1 MHEVFSFI
9 DLLEQ
14 AARNAGKALLYFK
27 PVGLDQSKDV
37 DKINEVWTHYNNVLP
52 PEIFAGVKGSLH
64 NYIFVN
70 NAMAAI
76 QKAEEWFPFK
86 GEMDDEYYV
95 YVHIFDENGNSV
107 FENERLFP
115 PDEEP
120 AEGA

>member
-1 MHEVFSFI
+1 MYEVFSFI

-27 PVGLDQSKDV
+27 PVGLDKCTDV
-37 DKINEVWTHYNNVLP
+37 DKINEVWNHYNNVLP
-52 PEIFAGVKGSLH
+52 PEIYGGVRNSLH

-70 NAMAAI
+70 NVTAAI
-76 QKAEEWFPFK
+76 QKADEWFPYK

-107 FENERLFP
+107 FENEPLLP
-115 PDEEP
+115 EEP
-120 AEGA
+120 VEGA